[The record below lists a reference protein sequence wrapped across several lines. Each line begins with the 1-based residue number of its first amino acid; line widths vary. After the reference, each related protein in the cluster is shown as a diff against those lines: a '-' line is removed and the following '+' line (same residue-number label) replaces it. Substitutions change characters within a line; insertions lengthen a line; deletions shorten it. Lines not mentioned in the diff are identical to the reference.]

1 MNYTDTDRTL
11 ALAGVFQAA
20 RLTAQLAR
28 RGMTDAPAL
37 SASLHSLFQL
47 NPISVAEVFDGPE
60 GVAFGLRTL
69 IEQLDNPKQRDAEL
83 TRYTI
88 GTIQL
93 AVRLSKD
100 AERQAALGQDIG
112 DLNDRRKAFDMN
124 DAQLYPPFAD
134 LYQRHISPLS
144 PRIMVKGDP
153 LHLQNPDT
161 AARIRTALLAG
172 VRAAHLWLQCG
183 GSRWQ
188 LVFKRA
194 ILVSSARQ
202 LLSHAHSA

>member
-1 MNYTDTDRTL
+1 MNYSDSDRTL

-20 RLTAQLAR
+20 RLTDQLAR

-37 SASLHSLFQL
+37 SATLHSILHL
-47 NPISVAEVFDGPE
+47 NPDSVAEVFNGIE

-69 IEQLDNPKQRDAEL
+69 VEQLDKPKQRDAEL
-83 TRYTI
+83 TRYSL
-88 GTIQL
+88 GAIQL
-93 AVRLSKD
+93 AIRLGKD
-100 AERQAALGQDIG
+100 AERQAALAQDID
-112 DLNDRRKAFDMN
+112 DLNDRRKAFDMD
-124 DAQLYPPFAD
+124 DARLYAPLAD

-161 AARIRTALLAG
+161 AARIRTALLGG

-183 GSRWQ
+183 GNRWQ
-188 LVFKRA
+188 LVFKRPLLIGTA
-194 ILVSSARQ
+194 QQ
-202 LLSHAHSA
+202 LLAQPDAV